1 MSDVQP
7 EFKKV
12 ALVGTG
18 AMGMGIAQ
26 ICAQSGSV
34 VYLFDTRPGAA
45 EEARKALKDQW
56 SRLVQKSKITQ
67 EQLNA
72 YHECL

>member
-45 EEARKALKDQW
+45 EEAVSYTHLTLPTNRE
-56 SRLVQKSKITQ
+56 V
-67 EQLNA
+67 
-72 YHECL
+72 